1 MKKLK
6 YYLSNGILAYLPSFL
21 FRYSAKKLLARAPSY
36 DEEYLRERVNYYN
49 KHTTSF
55 ELTPPDLTKVKD
67 FKKTGGTTAVT
78 VGPTAFF
85 QKIFIPSF
93 PPAK

>member
-6 YYLSNGILAYLPSFL
+6 YYLSNGILAYLPSFC
-21 FRYSAKKLLARAPSY
+21 FVIPQKLLARAPSY

-67 FKKTGGTTAVT
+67 FKNGR
-78 VGPTAFF
+78 
-85 QKIFIPSF
+85 QRLLL
-93 PPAK
+93 